1 MKTKIDWN
9 RAALNGLRATLI
21 GASRVLVVSGR
32 LTLVGGRLLRS
43 LGERLT
49 LSSGPDKPAG

>member
-1 MKTKIDWN
+1 MKTKIDWE

-32 LTLVGGRLLRS
+32 LTLVGGRLLRD
-43 LGERLT
+43 LEQLPIVI
-49 LSSGPDKPAG
+49 SG

>member
-9 RAALNGLRATLI
+9 RAAWNGLRASLI

-32 LTLVGGRLLRS
+32 LTLVGGRLLR
-43 LGERLT
+43 G
-49 LSSGPDKPAG
+49 LSKQLPSSPGPDKPAG

>member
-1 MKTKIDWN
+1 MKTKIDWE

-32 LTLVGGRLLRS
+32 LTLVGGRLLRD
-43 LGERLT
+43 
-49 LSSGPDKPAG
+49 LSMRIPSSPGPDKPAG